1 MNPIKLKMMLQ
12 AFFNEDIGSGDVTS
26 LSIFEPGAVAQGVL
40 TAKSS
45 GVVSGVSIIKEGYR
59 LLSQDIAVETLI
71 SDGEVVEAGQNLAV
85 VKGPVQSV
93 LTGER
98 VLLNLFQRMS
108 GIATTTYEAVQ
119 RLNSSKTKIC
129 DTRKTTP
136 GLRMLEKY
144 AVKCGGGHNHRIGL
158 YDGVMIKDN
167 HIAFCGSITKAVER
181 ARQHAGHM
189 VKIEVETETKEQV
202 IEAVE
207 AGADVIMF
215 DNRKSEEVAA
225 FVDLVPHHI
234 ITEASGGIQL
244 EDLPL
249 YRHTGVDYISLGF
262 LTHSYRAMD
271 ISFNLKEG
279 VKSECY

>member
-12 AFFNEDIGSGDVTS
+12 EFFNEDIGSGDVTS
-26 LSIFEPGAVAQGVL
+26 LSIFEPSDVTEGVL
-40 TAKSS
+40 TAKTS
-45 GVVSGVSIIKEGYR
+45 GVVSGVSVLREGYR
-59 LLSQDIAVETLI
+59 LLSNDIIVEPLVG
-71 SDGEVVEAGQNLAV
+71 DGDFVEAGQDLAV
-85 VKGPVQSV
+85 VNGPVQSV

-119 RLNSSKTKIC
+119 RLNSSTTKIC

-167 HIAFCGSITKAVER
+167 HIAFCGSIKKAVDR
-181 ARQHAGHM
+181 ARQNAGHM
-189 VKIEVETETKEQV
+189 VKIEVETESKEQV
-202 IEAVE
+202 LEAVE

-215 DNRKSEEVAA
+215 DNRKPEEIAS
-225 FVDLVPHHI
+225 FVDLVPDHI
-234 ITEASGGIQL
+234 TTEASGGIQL